1 MPRVVLDVDLG
12 ADSELAP
19 ALGDQVEEARAPD
32 GEVGAGAER
41 QVELG
46 GRHRAEHEQPGA
58 LGELGAKL
66 DRLGRG
72 GDREPGSAACKRGRG
87 AGTAPWP

>member
-1 MPRVVLDVDLG
+1 MPVSYLTWTCG

-32 GEVGAGAER
+32 GEVGAGPER

-46 GRHRAEHEQPGA
+46 GRQRAEHQEPGA
-58 LGELGAKL
+58 LGELAAKL
-66 DRLGRG
+66 DRLGRR
-72 GDREPGSAACKRGRG
+72 GDREPA
-87 AGTAPWP
+87 